1 MNGLDKIIIVEWSDN
16 MKELSVRE
24 PRYSLITL
32 ILFFSGL
39 TIMSSFYA
47 TIPLISVFSK
57 EFSVPEGQ
65 AVWTSSLFT
74 LSFAIGCLV
83 FGPLSDRIG
92 RKKVMLGGLVA
103 LTIVTI
109 ILGFQSNLYS
119 IIVLRGIQG
128 LTAATFSPIVLP
140 YVMELFPQNKRVF
153 ALSCM
158 SAGFLMAGIVGQVF
172 SSFISSQL
180 GWQYVFLILAAIYVI
195 LTLLMIFFIP
205 NLPANGVRIGETFKL
220 IGKTLGQKSLWFA
233 FAIALVM
240 LLSFVGMYTALG
252 KFLSSPLFG
261 FSNEQILYVRS
272 VGAIG
277 MALSL
282 FASTL
287 VKKFSVIPVLRSAI
301 ILSAASLILLGF
313 GANMVFMIVISVV
326 FVSGIAVAIPSLVSL
341 VGELGGA
348 ARGAAIS
355 IYTVVVNLGATIGPI
370 LVVQLLGTGN
380 YVLTFSSLAGCL
392 LLGLLATI
400 FVKRYIPARN

>member
-1 MNGLDKIIIVEWSDN
+1 MEELHV
-16 MKELSVRE
+16 KEQ
-24 PRYSLITL
+24 RYSLITL

-119 IIVLRGIQG
+119 TIVFRGIQG

-140 YVMELFPQNKRVF
+140 YVMELFPQNRKVF

-172 SSFISSQL
+172 SSFVSFHL
-180 GWQYVFLILAAIYVI
+180 GWQYVFIILAAIYFI
-195 LTLLMIFFIP
+195 LTLLMISFIP
-205 NLPANGVRIGETFKL
+205 NLPANGVRVAEAFKQMR
-220 IGKTLGQKSLWFA
+220 KTLGQKSLWFA
-233 FAIALVM
+233 FVIALVM

-261 FSNEQILYVRS
+261 FSNQQILYVRS
-272 VGAIG
+272 VGIIG
-277 MALSL
+277 MLLSL
-282 FASTL
+282 FAGAL
-287 VKKFSVIPVLRSAI
+287 VKRFSVIPILRSAI
-301 ILSAASLILLGF
+301 ILSAAALILLGF
-313 GANMVFMIVISVV
+313 GANMVFIVVISVV

-355 IYTVVVNLGATIGPI
+355 IYTVIVNLGATIGPI

-380 YVLTFSSLAGCL
+380 YVLTFSILACCL
-392 LLGLLATI
+392 LLGFLATF
-400 FVKRYIPARN
+400 FVKRFMPARS

>member
-1 MNGLDKIIIVEWSDN
+1 
-16 MKELSVRE
+16 
-24 PRYSLITL
+24 
-32 ILFFSGL
+32 
-39 TIMSSFYA
+39 MSSFYA

-119 IIVLRGIQG
+119 TIVFRGIQG

-140 YVMELFPQNKRVF
+140 YVMELFPQNRKVF

-172 SSFISSQL
+172 SSFVSFHL
-180 GWQYVFLILAAIYVI
+180 GWQYVFIILAAIYFI
-195 LTLLMIFFIP
+195 LTLLMISFIP
-205 NLPANGVRIGETFKL
+205 NLPANGVRVAEAFKQMR
-220 IGKTLGQKSLWFA
+220 KTLGQKSLWFA
-233 FAIALVM
+233 FVIALVM

-261 FSNEQILYVRS
+261 FSNQQILYVRS
-272 VGAIG
+272 VGIIG
-277 MALSL
+277 MLLSL
-282 FASTL
+282 FAGAL
-287 VKKFSVIPVLRSAI
+287 VKRFSVIPILRSAI
-301 ILSAASLILLGF
+301 ILSAAALILLGF
-313 GANMVFMIVISVV
+313 GANMVFIVVISVV

-355 IYTVVVNLGATIGPI
+355 IYTVIVNLGATIGPI

-380 YVLTFSSLAGCL
+380 YVLTFSILACCL
-392 LLGLLATI
+392 LLGFLATF
-400 FVKRYIPARN
+400 FVKRFMPARS

>member
-1 MNGLDKIIIVEWSDN
+1 